1 MKTFEAKI
9 LTPDGPV
16 FKGMVE
22 SINLPGTQGN
32 FQVLANHAALM
43 SALDTGE
50 IRINDGSKKDIL
62 FAVSVGFVEVNEN
75 QVTILAESAESP
87 DRIDLQRAIEAKKRA
102 EERLKA
108 TNDDSIDHIRAE
120 AALKRAINRLNLAK
134 VLSQ

>member
-16 FKGMVE
+16 FKGMIE

-32 FQVLANHAALM
+32 FQVLADHAALM
-43 SALDTGE
+43 SALEPGK
-50 IRINDGSKKDIL
+50 IRIHDGTPKDII

-75 QVTILAESAESP
+75 QVTVLAEAAESP
-87 DRIDLQRAIEAKKRA
+87 DKIDVDRALDAKRRA

-108 TNDDSIDHIRAE
+108 TNDDSIDETRAQ
-120 AALKRAINRLNLAK
+120 AALQRAVNRLSLAE
-134 VLSQ
+134 VM

>member
-16 FKGMVE
+16 FNGMVE

-32 FQVLANHAALM
+32 FQVLAEHAALM

-50 IRINDGSKKDIL
+50 IRINDGSKKDVL

-75 QVTILAESAESP
+75 KVIVLAEAAEP
-87 DRIDLQRAIEAKKRA
+87 PEKIDLERALESKRRA

-108 TNDDSIDHIRAE
+108 ANDDSVDYARAE

-134 VLSQ
+134 VMS